1 MTQQSISILEQ
12 RRIEAGVIKPLM
24 EAFEAELGRE
34 KSRAILSRVIKEQA
48 REKGRQMA
56 AEAPDTT
63 LAGFASLKEPWY
75 RDGALEMD
83 ILEESADRY
92 DFNVTRCRYAE
103 MYREMGLGDLGFI
116 LSCDRDATR
125 IEGFNPELRLKR
137 TQTIMQGSDCCDFR
151 YSRKDQD

>member
-1 MTQQSISILEQ
+1 MSHKSTSTRE
-12 RRIEAGVIKPLM
+12 RRRMEAGGIKPLM

-103 MYREMGLGDLGFI
+103 MYQEMGLGDLGFI

>member
-1 MTQQSISILEQ
+1 MTKPSISMLEQ

-34 KSRAILSRVIKEQA
+34 KSRAILSRVIKAQA

-56 AEAPDTT
+56 KEAPDTT
-63 LAGFASLKEPWY
+63 LTGFAALSEPWH
-75 RDGALEMD
+75 RDGALEMEM
-83 ILEESADRY
+83 LEENADRY
-92 DFNVTRCRYAE
+92 HLNVTRCRYAE
-103 MYREMGLGDLGFI
+103 MYREMGLADLGFI

-125 IEGFNPELRLKR
+125 IEGFNPELQLKR
-137 TQTIMQGSDCCDFR
+137 TKTILEGGDCCDFR

>member
-1 MTQQSISILEQ
+1 MTKQSISILEQ

>member
-1 MTQQSISILEQ
+1 MTKQSISILEQ

-103 MYREMGLGDLGFI
+103 MYQEMGLGDLGFI

-137 TQTIMQGSDCCDFR
+137 TQTIMQGGDCCDFR

>member
-103 MYREMGLGDLGFI
+103 MYQEMGLGDLGFI

>member
-1 MTQQSISILEQ
+1 MTKPSISILEQ

-48 REKGRQMA
+48 REKGRRMA
-56 AEAPDTT
+56 DEAPDTT

-75 RDGALEMD
+75 RDGALEMEF
-83 ILEESADRY
+83 LEESAERY
-92 DFNVTRCRYAE
+92 DFNVTRCRYAD
-103 MYREMGLGDLGFI
+103 MYREMGLADLGFI

-125 IEGFNPELRLKR
+125 IEGFNPELQLKR
-137 TQTIMQGSDCCDFR
+137 TQTIMQGGDCCDFR
-151 YSRKDQD
+151 YSRKDRE

>member
-1 MTQQSISILEQ
+1 MTKQSISILEQ

-34 KSRAILSRVIKEQA
+34 KTRAILSRVIKEQA

-75 RDGALEMD
+75 RDGALEMEF
-83 ILEESADRY
+83 LEESADRY
-92 DFNVTRCRYAE
+92 YLNVTRCRYAE
-103 MYREMGLGDLGFI
+103 MYREMGLGGLGFI

-125 IEGFNPELRLKR
+125 IEGFNPELQLKR
-137 TQTIMQGSDCCDFR
+137 NLHAGWRLLRFWLFP
-151 YSRKDQD
+151 